1 MTAAATSELDVP
13 RLVRWI
19 EPYGREGLADLF
31 FEWKSELVLA
41 FENGELKSAGSTS
54 ESGVA
59 ARARKNDRIVLC
71 AVPRANE
78 AGAREAVRRLAGAL
92 ESEIYPKE
100 SEAEEEEGGLDSRG
114 GDRFARKFALLL
126 ARALPDNP
134 HRIETRRLRARRLVV
149 GAAYPSCDFERV
161 RISVHGEI
169 QADTPAGPRWRG
181 FNFHFPESDDGSL
194 DELRQRL
201 RSMIAPGLAPVA
213 PTNGPADV
221 LLDSGSAAFFFHET
235 LSHPLEA
242 DAPVSRLGGLSKARL
257 APREIDV
264 ADEPARL
271 DLFGGYPADDEGVP
285 ARKTPLLNA
294 GHLAGSLRDRQR
306 SDRLH
311 PPTGNGR
318 RPGVFDHAAP
328 RGSNLV
334 VAPGG
339 ASDEEMLHRLGSG
352 LRIEE
357 FEGATVDVASGK
369 FRLKFS
375 GAQAVHRGRVTGAVG
390 PGILEAEIVEAL
402 GQIDSLLGSRA
413 RPCRQLAWCAREG
426 KAVPIGGE
434 APALIV
440 RKLQV
445 RAR

>member
-1 MTAAATSELDVP
+1 MTAAAPSVLDIP

-19 EPYGREGLADLF
+19 EPFGREGLADLF
-31 FEWKSELVLA
+31 FEWKSELLLT
-41 FENGELKSAGSTS
+41 FENGELQSAFSAS
-54 ESGVA
+54 ESGAA
-59 ARARKNDRIVLC
+59 ARARKDDRILLS
-71 AVPRANE
+71 AVPRADE
-78 AGAREAVRRLAGAL
+78 AGAREAIRRLAGHL
-92 ESEIYPKE
+92 GSEIYPKDA
-100 SEAEEEEGGLDSRG
+100 EAEEEEIPSDSRG
-114 GDRFARKFALLL
+114 GDRFARKVASLL
-126 ARALPDNP
+126 AHALPEHS
-134 HRIETRRLRARRLVV
+134 HRLEARRLRARRLVV
-149 GAAYPSCDFERV
+149 PAELPSFDFERV
-161 RISVHGEI
+161 RLSVQGKI
-169 QADTPAGPRWRG
+169 QADTPAGPRWRA
-181 FNFHFPESDDGSL
+181 FSFHFPESDDGSL

-201 RSMIAPGLAPVA
+201 RTVISPGLSPVA
-213 PTNGPADV
+213 PTGGTVDV
-221 LLDSGSAAFFFHET
+221 LLDFGSAAFFFHET

-242 DAPVSRLGGLSKARL
+242 DVPVSRLGGLSKARL
-257 APREIDV
+257 AHREIDV
-264 ADEPARL
+264 ADEPSRL

-285 ARKTPLLNA
+285 AKRTPLLNA

-328 RGSNLV
+328 RGSNIV

-339 ASDEEMLHRLGSG
+339 ASDEEMLHRLGNG

-369 FRLKFS
+369 FRLRFS
-375 GAQAVHRGRVTGAVG
+375 AAQAVHRGRVTGGVG
-390 PGILEAEIVEAL
+390 PGIIEGEILEAMD
-402 GQIDSLLGSRA
+402 QIDSLLGSRA

-440 RKLQV
+440 RGLQV
-445 RAR
+445 KTR